1 MMVYGAGDKGGWG
14 GGSEGGGEVRQAS
27 HERRV
32 VPPYIAHLSHFL
44 LLLKSR
50 VKGFLLIIMM
60 LTWIHLTVGAD
71 SVGIN
76 DVLKA

>member
-1 MMVYGAGDKGGWG
+1 MALETRGDG
-14 GGSEGGGEVRQAS
+14 GGAVREGGGRQAS

-44 LLLKSR
+44 LLLKCR
-50 VKGFLLIIMM
+50 VKGFLLRIMM